1 MSHTSE
7 PDKKISMLPFFV
19 DPWGFKGSMVI
30 ACVYKD
36 LHDLLLTDQAIRS
49 ETDNQR
55 CRYFHITPCRLPPK
69 THNTETHKI

>member
-7 PDKKISMLPFFV
+7 PDKNFNVVFFFV

-55 CRYFHITPCRLPPK
+55 
-69 THNTETHKI
+69 

>member
-1 MSHTSE
+1 
-7 PDKKISMLPFFV
+7 
-19 DPWGFKGSMVI
+19 MVV

-69 THNTETHKI
+69 THNTETHKILVHIKTLTMVGILPACL